1 MVMKWN
7 IICVMFL
14 ELKTQTTESK
24 NKEIVKK
31 LEEMTTYSIK

>member
-1 MVMKWN
+1 
-7 IICVMFL
+7 MFL